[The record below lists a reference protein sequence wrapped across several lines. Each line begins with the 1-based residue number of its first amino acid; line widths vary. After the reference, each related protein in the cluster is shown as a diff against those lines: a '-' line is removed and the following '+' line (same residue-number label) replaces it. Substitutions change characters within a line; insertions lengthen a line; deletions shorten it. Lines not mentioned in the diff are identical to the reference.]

1 MSLWHQDEGEGRFTA
16 EDLGFKTH
24 FICWA
29 SVQIYIQCCSSLFTE
44 CAALSEMILDSS
56 TALLTSGNLYGA
68 ERLHGYAQRNP
79 KIHQRLQHVSVLIWV
94 SFGQKSNIYLF
105 IQNGTSTL

>member
-1 MSLWHQDEGEGRFTA
+1 M
-16 EDLGFKTH
+16 GFKTLL
-24 FICWA
+24 ICWA

-44 CAALSEMILDSS
+44 RAALSEMILDSS

-79 KIHQRLQHVSVLIWV
+79 KIRQQPRHISVLIRV